1 MQRDKRGQISVAAGA
16 MDDLPTAGAS
26 TMPEAVRDELL
37 EIDGVQGVGLGGPE
51 TVRVY
56 VSAASVQDRLPA
68 RISGFKVE
76 SEISGEFE
84 LL

>member
-1 MQRDKRGQISVAAGA
+1 MGVEDHAVDYVPSAGEA
-16 MDDLPTAGAS
+16 VI
-26 TMPEAVRDELL
+26 PEAVRDELL

-56 VSAASVQDRLPA
+56 VSVASVQDRVPA
-68 RISGFKVE
+68 RIGNFKIE